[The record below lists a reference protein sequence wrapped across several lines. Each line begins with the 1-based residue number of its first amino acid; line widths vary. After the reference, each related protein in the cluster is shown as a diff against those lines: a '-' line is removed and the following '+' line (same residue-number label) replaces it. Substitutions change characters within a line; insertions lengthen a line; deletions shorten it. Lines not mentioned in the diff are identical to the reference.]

1 MTSCIEITVIT
12 VLAFLYLLSRL
23 QKIRRVSITRYH
35 RVMAEINRDIGANLA
50 KMRGRTTQDQLARM
64 MQQRGY
70 SWTKMTVYNIERGER
85 PIRLNEAVDVLKCLN
100 VDAGDGL
107 KALIRNEVDATIT
120 DTINSLQTAVSDAR
134 GICISIRQL
143 RNSLKSWFGEN
154 AEEYYRDKNM
164 SPPSDDVREEAMQVL
179 ENTKIE
185 RVAEDLYR
193 ALKYTNRLSR
203 QEVDD
208 FLARMAKD
216 DETSFNEAVGDE
228 LERDL
233 EHLISL
239 LYRVLDQKHLRR

>member
-1 MTSCIEITVIT
+1 
-12 VLAFLYLLSRL
+12 
-23 QKIRRVSITRYH
+23 
-35 RVMAEINRDIGANLA
+35 
-50 KMRGRTTQDQLARM
+50 
-64 MQQRGY
+64 
-70 SWTKMTVYNIERGER
+70 
-85 PIRLNEAVDVLKCLN
+85 
-100 VDAGDGL
+100 
-107 KALIRNEVDATIT
+107 
-120 DTINSLQTAVSDAR
+120 
-134 GICISIRQL
+134 
-143 RNSLKSWFGEN
+143 
-154 AEEYYRDKNM
+154 
-164 SPPSDDVREEAMQVL
+164 MQVL

-233 EHLISL
+233 EHLMSL